1 MGKFSSKSNFRS
13 KIGSLPQFGHHVVN
27 IPMLY
32 LMDDILPFFFRN
44 CTSIKRHYKL
54 WYTLSVAQRLTI
66 SFCGLQRLRP
76 IAMSAKVSYG
86 ELRDKAC
93 DALNAASSVMK
104 NAKTSSTQIAYN
116 VSHNNTAACKP
127 KKLYSYTKYTI
138 YYFYNK
144 GSLTANS
151 TKKGKKQQHLDA
163 DLGWKYDMKKELLL
177 TTKNVVLT

>member
-1 MGKFSSKSNFRS
+1 MKISNSVPHMGKFSSKSNFRS
-13 KIGSLPQFGHHVVN
+13 KIGSLPQFGHH

-127 KKLYSYTKYTI
+127 KKLYTTTQNTQYTTFIIK
-138 YYFYNK
+138 
-144 GSLTANS
+144 
-151 TKKGKKQQHLDA
+151 
-163 DLGWKYDMKKELLL
+163 DLWLLIPLRKVKIGMKLKWQRKCSVDL
-177 TTKNVVLT
+177 

>member
-1 MGKFSSKSNFRS
+1 MLFTLL
-13 KIGSLPQFGHHVVN
+13 SLVLIVVN
-27 IPMLY
+27 IKLQVGDYVPVKYWILLLY
-32 LMDDILPFFFRN
+32 LTGTWSPSPFSQNPISGPKLKLCPSVLYLIVKPSFCFSFRN

-86 ELRDKAC
+86 ELRDRAC

-116 VSHNNTAACKP
+116 VSHNNTCM
-127 KKLYSYTKYTI
+127 
-138 YYFYNK
+138 
-144 GSLTANS
+144 
-151 TKKGKKQQHLDA
+151 Q
-163 DLGWKYDMKKELLL
+163 
-177 TTKNVVLT
+177 

>member
-1 MGKFSSKSNFRS
+1 
-13 KIGSLPQFGHHVVN
+13 
-27 IPMLY
+27 
-32 LMDDILPFFFRN
+32 
-44 CTSIKRHYKL
+44 
-54 WYTLSVAQRLTI
+54 
-66 SFCGLQRLRP
+66 
-76 IAMSAKVSYG
+76 MSAKVSYG

-163 DLGWKYDMKKELLL
+163 DLG
-177 TTKNVVLT
+177 